1 MNLNEIL
8 IELRQ
13 EKCITQQQLADITG
27 IAQSTIAKI
36 EIGRNEATAST
47 LRKLATYFD
56 VSADYL
62 LGLEDETGARL
73 SAPIAPSADPDEQKL
88 VNVYRTLDDD
98 TKAALWTLLN
108 TWTPT
113 TFSGAA
119 QKKRIK

>member
-1 MNLNEIL
+1 MKIGDL
-8 IELRQ
+8 IRELR
-13 EKCITQQQLADITG
+13 KFNNLSQQTVAD
-27 IAQSTIAKI
+27 KI
-36 EIGRNEATAST
+36 NISRSVLSQYENNLVEPTAYVVA
-47 LRKLATYFD
+47 KLAEFFD

-62 LGLEDETGARL
+62 LGLEDETGARAA
-73 SAPIAPSADPDEQKL
+73 APITPSSDPDEQKL